1 LCRHLIQHPPA
12 PPVRSIFMHARPRRN
27 NHDRDH
33 VHACCP
39 LLRLSN
45 FPCRALGEAKDAVE
59 KREIEIEI
67 VFGFRFG
74 SVNVWLE

>member
-1 LCRHLIQHPPA
+1 
-12 PPVRSIFMHARPRRN
+12 
-27 NHDRDH
+27 
-33 VHACCP
+33 
-39 LLRLSN
+39 LRLSN